1 MDFFIDGIMP
11 YLIDLKDFAAKIFAA
26 TKKFEYDIIY
36 ALL

>member
-11 YLIDLKDFAAKIFAA
+11 YLIDLKDLVIFAA